1 VNEAQPAS
9 SVIVVRDAI
18 DGIEV
23 YMLKRSRRSAFM
35 PEAYVFPG
43 GRVDS
48 VDRSPSARMRVAGE
62 AKPNDPAFLYC
73 AARETFEE
81 AGILLAST
89 SHDQAA
95 IAAARAKMQAGETNF
110 EQTLDLLETRVD
122 ARSLVYFSRWITPP
136 AIEVRR
142 FDTRFFIARMP
153 ADQTAE
159 ADAVETSDGVWI
171 RPADAIAASS
181 DAFTLVFPTIKHLTR
196 IAPFRTVD
204 ALVDFARTKSIV
216 PVTPDVLDGAVF
228 ALPRGMEDAW

>member
-9 SVIVVRDAI
+9 SVIVVRDAT

-23 YMLKRSRRSAFM
+23 FMLKRSGRSAFM
-35 PEAYVFPG
+35 PKAYVFPG

-62 AKPNDPAFLYC
+62 TKPNDPAFLYC

-81 AGILLAST
+81 AGILLGSPAP
-89 SHDQAA
+89 DPAA
-95 IAAARAKMQAGETNF
+95 IASARSAMLAGDKNF
-110 EQTLDLLETRVD
+110 EETLDQLEARVD
-122 ARSLVYFSRWITPP
+122 AQALVYFSRWITPP
-136 AIEVRR
+136 VIEVRR

-153 ADQTAE
+153 DGQTAE
-159 ADAVETSDGVWI
+159 ADANETSDGVWI
-171 RPADAIAASS
+171 RPADAIAANGEE
-181 DAFTLVFPTIKHLTR
+181 FTLVFPTIKHLAR

-204 ALVDFARTKSIV
+204 ALVGFARTKSIV

-228 ALPRGMEDAW
+228 ALPSGMEDAW

>member
-9 SVIVVRDAI
+9 SVIVVRDAT

-23 YMLKRSRRSAFM
+23 FMLKRSGRAAFM
-35 PEAYVFPG
+35 PKAYVFPG

-48 VDRSPSARMRVAGE
+48 VDRSPSARMRVTGE
-62 AKPNDPAFLYC
+62 TKPNDPSFIYC

-89 SHDQAA
+89 SLGQAA
-95 IAAARAKMQAGETNF
+95 IAAARAEMLAGNKSF
-110 EQTLDLLETRVD
+110 EETLDRLETKVD
-122 ARSLVYFSRWITPP
+122 AQSLVYFSRWITPP
-136 AIEVRR
+136 VIEVRR

-171 RPADAIAASS
+171 RPADALAA
-181 DAFTLVFPTIKHLTR
+181 DGEDFTLVFPTIKHLRR
-196 IAPFRTVD
+196 IAPFRTVE
-204 ALVDFARTKSIV
+204 ALIGFARTKSIV

-228 ALPRGMEDAW
+228 ALPSGMEDAW